1 MKHATTI
8 LAAILLSA
16 LLPACGNDDSGAQPV
31 APPARRQRPRLR
43 HPERPPVATSAQASR
58 PDDAAV
64 AALPTTPLRA
74 PSYRYDVTT
83 GALRVTHANAA
94 LRGTG
99 AGTSVPVSV
108 RVRIEE
114 NIITVLERQPAEA
127 DGALGL
133 HDISFEITNLPVRAY
148 RVVVIEPWVEKTQRP
163 LSPHGSRRIARRG
176 ERRAQP
182 VTVGRHRVP
191 LTEPREHMPAV
202 PARRPWRRKRRPSQ
216 WAPFRV

>member
-31 APPARRQRPRLR
+31 ASSGVGSVLVSVTPSVPL
-43 HPERPPVATSAQASR
+43 VATSAQASR
-58 PDDAAV
+58 PDDAV
-64 AALPTTPLRA
+64 AALPYNAASSTF
-74 PSYRYDVTT
+74 SYRYDVTT

-114 NIITVLERQPAEA
+114 
-127 DGALGL
+127 
-133 HDISFEITNLPVRAY
+133 HHHRA
-148 RVVVIEPWVEKTQRP
+148 RAAAGGGRP
-163 LSPHGSRRIARRG
+163 
-176 ERRAQP
+176 
-182 VTVGRHRVP
+182 GRSTP
-191 LTEPREHMPAV
+191 
-202 PARRPWRRKRRPSQ
+202 
-216 WAPFRV
+216 